1 MCIDNVLKNIGTTFM
16 NFSKNGFIYGS
27 QGNMLL
33 RNLEAHWFLHCVTM
47 SPYNVFLTTNDMIKH
62 NLQVLD
68 NMNINEIPYGLGIIE
83 DTKTSWN
90 QSILPKECKVASHKI
105 AKTITFVHNSQS
117 KDLFYKKQRERKMWW
132 RKLTQNPS
140 RFLLTE
146 SRKSKNREIIDIEV
160 SFPFGNI
167 IVESIIYQHDVQK
180 LFLETKN
187 SKYDIGDV
195 QMIEHIASLDWGCLA
210 LLSDSYEDGKSN
222 QILLHPKI
230 SPYKVA
236 FSVEKENNDTDL
248 DAEKLNRFIIYLNN
262 ILRTKG
268 FETILANTKE
278 VIEMCLIPFVVSVT
292 QTSLKNGIIRITS
305 RSTTLAEAIHFTD
318 LAKYIGLRCGRST

>member
-1 MCIDNVLKNIGTTFM
+1 
-16 NFSKNGFIYGS
+16 
-27 QGNMLL
+27 MLL
-33 RNLEAHWFLHCVTM
+33 RNLEAHWFLHCITM

-62 NLQVLD
+62 TLKVLD
-68 NMNINEIPYGLGIIE
+68 NMNINEMPYGLGIIE

-90 QSILPKECKVASHKI
+90 QSILPKECKMSSHKI
-105 AKTITFVHNSQS
+105 AKTITFVYNDQS

-146 SRKSKNREIIDIEV
+146 SRKLKNREIIDIEV

-167 IVESIIYQHDVQK
+167 VVESIIYQRDVQK
-180 LFLETKN
+180 LFSETTN
-187 SKYDIGDV
+187 SKCVDIGDV

-222 QILLHPKI
+222 QILLNPKI

-236 FSVEKENNDTDL
+236 FSIERDSNDADL

-268 FETILANTKE
+268 FETILTNTKE
-278 VIEMCLIPFVVSVT
+278 VIEMCLIPFVVTVN

-318 LAKYIGLRCGRST
+318 LAQYIGLRCSRSV

>member
-1 MCIDNVLKNIGTTFM
+1 MSIEHVLKTIGTTFI
-16 NFSKNGFIYGS
+16 NFSKNGFTYGL

-47 SPYNVFLTTNDMIKH
+47 SPYNVFITTTDRIKH
-62 NLQVLD
+62 TLQILD
-68 NMNINEIPYGLGIIE
+68 NMNINEIPYGLAIIK
-83 DTKTSWN
+83 DSKTSWN
-90 QSILPKECKVASHKI
+90 QLIWPPKCKVTSHKI
-105 AKTITFVHNSQS
+105 AKTITFAHNSQS

-146 SRKSKNREIIDIEV
+146 SRKLKNREIIDIEV
-160 SFPFGNI
+160 LFPFGNI
-167 IVESIIYQHDVQK
+167 IVETIIYQCDVHK
-180 LFLETKN
+180 LFVKTTN
-187 SKYDIGDV
+187 SKYDIDDV
-195 QMIEHIASLDWGCLA
+195 HMIEHVASLDWGCLA

-236 FSVEKENNDTDL
+236 FCIEKESNETDSDT
-248 DAEKLNRFIIYLNN
+248 EKLSRFIIYLNN

-268 FETILANTKE
+268 FETILVNTKE
-278 VIEMCLIPFVVSVT
+278 VIEMCLVPFVVTVA
-292 QTSLKNGIIRITS
+292 QTSLKNGIIHITN

-318 LAKYIGLRCGRST
+318 LVKYIALRCSHSV